1 MRAISLEYHDVV
13 LIEEVDAT
21 GFPGEGPA
29 SYKLDPNEF
38 EKHLL
43 AIMRAKK
50 GKPSSAFDLIRGM
63 ENPLPFFL
71 TFDDGGSSAYT
82 YVADKLDQFGYCGH
96 FLITANYIGS
106 PSFLAKE
113 QIRDLR
119 ERGHVIGSH
128 SCSHPRRMSY
138 CNWGQLTDEWSKS
151 VKILSDILG
160 ENVVV
165 ASIPG
170 GYYSKKVVQAA
181 SCAGIK
187 VLFTSEPTTR
197 CYHIDGCLVLGRYSI
212 RRWASAETVEAI
224 TSGQISP
231 RIKQWLVW
239 NSKKMPKVLGG
250 ELYEKIRKYF
260 WTMTK

>member
-1 MRAISLEYHDVV
+1 MRIISLEFHDVV
-13 LIEEVDAT
+13 PREEVDSS

-50 GKPSSAFDLIRGM
+50 RKPSSVIDLTRGM

-82 YVADKLDQFGYCGH
+82 YIADKLDQFGYCGH
-96 FLITANYIGS
+96 FFITANYIGS
-106 PSFLAKE
+106 SSFLTKE

-128 SCSHPRRMSY
+128 SYSHPRRMSY
-138 CNWGQLTDEWSKS
+138 CNWEQLTEEWSKS
-151 VKILSDILG
+151 VKVLSDILG

-170 GYYSKKVVQAA
+170 GYYSRKVVQAA
-181 SCAGIK
+181 SYAGIK

-197 CYHIDGCLVLGRYSI
+197 CCYVDGCLVLGRYSI
-212 RRWASAETVEAI
+212 RRWTSAEIVEAI
-224 TSGQISP
+224 TSGQVSP
-231 RIKQWLVW
+231 RIKQWLMW
-239 NSKKMPKVLGG
+239 NSKKILKVFGG
-250 ELYEKIRKYF
+250 EFYEKIRKYF
-260 WTMTK
+260 WSMTK